1 MAEYTRDQLLQAMQQ
16 ANAAGDIAVVNELA
30 AKVEEMD
37 KASVWEQRRAAGD
50 YIPPDFT
57 GRNLEQEY
65 GQAVGQRMSETGPYI
80 AQQAQQAMAGEIL
93 PQEAVLRSVF
103 GRGALGTGLDVLG
116 ETISYGAKKLSQFTP
131 DNYEWAYVKSLKD
144 AVAPLTD
151 NRVAQAAGELI
162 DKGIEGWF
170 NLKQNNPR
178 VAENLEG
185 VINIAEIWQPS
196 KLTGPSLRRPTSKVS
211 KLADE
216 LYGQSERQT
225 NARINE
231 FVEGLIEPEDNKASR
246 LERQERRVED
256 LESGR
261 LTVEPSQT
269 EIEMREVLKGTEGL
283 SPSRSLTG
291 NMNAIEQRIDNISRR
306 LDARLAKSGATINK
320 QDMLDDL
327 QIAVDNLSETSP
339 VLVGDAGKVA
349 QRIFKEAERLIKA
362 SDGTAVGYLNVRRE
376 LDRWIKRQGKESF
389 DGNENAY
396 NVAQRAVRDVLNTR
410 VAEAAPD
417 VDTLDS
423 LRRQHLLLRAL
434 DRIKPKAAEEAD
446 TKLGRMF
453 DNIMRSTGTTLP
465 RTPLARVA
473 TVGALGTT
481 VGGAAFAGLLPYLA
495 AGGTGGAIGYAIYRG
510 SVSPKTKKMLS
521 IVLKNTDKAMKATKV
536 PEMKEQLAL
545 DRAFIV
551 ELMKLPLAQTEDFP
565 ELTNEDFKQME
576 TLVPLKPEG
585 M

>member
-16 ANAAGDIAVVNELA
+16 ANAAGDIDVVNELA

-37 KASVWEQRRAAGD
+37 TASVWEQRRAAGD

>member
-16 ANAAGDIAVVNELA
+16 ANAAGDIDVVNELA

-37 KASVWEQRRAAGD
+37 TASVWEQRRAAGD

-349 QRIFKEAERLIKA
+349 QRIFNEAERLIKA

-473 TVGALGTT
+473 TIGALGTT

-510 SVSPKTKKMLS
+510 AVSPKTKKMLS
-521 IVLKNTDKAMKATKV
+521 IVLKNTDRAMKATKV
-536 PEMKEQLAL
+536 PEMKDQLAL

-551 ELMKLPLAQTEDFP
+551 ELMKLPLTQTEDFP
-565 ELTNEDFKQME
+565 ELTEEDFKQME